1 MAKEKLWG
9 YIDREGKMVIEP
21 RFHDAWNFH
30 EGLAAVKIDWARGY
44 IDTEGKYA
52 VEPKYQYAGPF
63 RDGKAKVMLDDIWEY
78 IDHEGK
84 KVGDAE
90 PEKMADDSVPV
101 EQPVPTL
108 KGKKFGY
115 ADGEGEFVIKAAY
128 LQAKPF
134 ADGRAAVLVEIRQ
147 N

>member
-1 MAKEKLWG
+1 MGKEKLWG
-9 YIDREGKMVIEP
+9 YIDKNGEMVIEP
-21 RFHDAWNFH
+21 KFHSAGNFH
-30 EGLAAVKIDWARGY
+30 EGLAVVRVDWARGY
-44 IDTEGKYA
+44 IDREGKYV

-63 RDGKAKVMLDDIWEY
+63 RDGKAKVMLDDVWEY
-78 IDHEGK
+78 IDHDGN

-90 PEKMADDSVPV
+90 PENMADDSVAV

-115 ADGEGEFVIKAAY
+115 ADSEGKFVIKPRY

-134 ADGRAAVLVEIRQ
+134 SEERAAVLVEI
-147 N
+147 